1 MTTQDELAIEVKGL
15 VKRFGD
21 VVAVNGIDLDIR
33 RGECLGLLGPN
44 GAGKTTTV
52 EILEGLQEATTGE
65 VRLLGMRWETH
76 ARQLRQRIGLTL
88 QETRLLDWLTVEET
102 VRLFISFYPR
112 PLELEALIGMVQL
125 GEKRHARVGKLSGG
139 QRQRLALALGLAGD
153 PDILFL
159 DEPTTGLDPQ
169 SRRSLWDV
177 VAQLKER
184 GRTVVLTTHYMD
196 EAEVLCDRLVI
207 IDHGRVI
214 ARGTPQEIIA
224 SLGAEQVIELEVNP
238 VPDVERL
245 RPLRSVVA
253 VQQHASRINLRV
265 RELHLSLPAVLRE
278 VEEGGGSLRH
288 LSTRRPTL
296 DDVFVGLTGRSLRE
310 GEEEKAA

>member
-1 MTTQDELAIEVKGL
+1 MTSKDELAIEVKGL

-52 EILEGLQEATTGE
+52 EILEGLQQATSGE
-65 VRLLGMRWETH
+65 VRLLGLRWETD
-76 ARQLRQRIGLTL
+76 ARALRQRIGMTL
-88 QETRLLDWLTVEET
+88 QETRLVDQLTVEEMI
-102 VRLFISFYPR
+102 RMFASFYPR
-112 PLELEALIGMVQL
+112 PLEVETLIGLVQL

-139 QRQRLALALGLAGD
+139 QRQRVALALGLVGD
-153 PDILFL
+153 PDLLFL

-177 VAQLKER
+177 VAQLKAR

-207 IDHGRVI
+207 IDHGQVI
-214 ARGTPQEIIA
+214 ARGTPQDIIA
-224 SLGAEQVIELEVNP
+224 TLGAEQVIELEASP
-238 VPDVERL
+238 APDPERL
-245 RPLRSVVA
+245 RPLPGVVA
-253 VQQHASRINLRV
+253 VQRHADRVTLRV

-278 VEEGGGSLRH
+278 VEAGGGALRH

-296 DDVFVGLTGRSLRE
+296 DDVFIGLTGRSLRE
-310 GEEEKAA
+310 GEQEKAA

>member
-1 MTTQDELAIEVKGL
+1 MTPKDALAIEVKGL

-21 VVAVNGIDLDIR
+21 VVAVDGIDLDIR
-33 RGECLGLLGPN
+33 QGECLGLLGPN

-52 EILEGLQEATTGE
+52 EILEGLQEATSGE
-65 VRLLGMRWETH
+65 VKLWGLRWETD
-76 ARQLRQRIGLTL
+76 ARELRRRIGLTL
-88 QETRLLDWLTVEET
+88 QETRLVDQLTVEEM
-102 VRLFISFYPR
+102 VRLFASFYPR
-112 PLELEALIGMVQL
+112 PQEVETLIGLVQL
-125 GEKRHARVGKLSGG
+125 GEKRRARVGKLSGG

-153 PDILFL
+153 PDLLFL

-169 SRRSLWDV
+169 SRRALWDV
-177 VAQLKER
+177 VAQLKAR

-214 ARGTPQEIIA
+214 ARGTPRDIIA
-224 SLGAEQVIELEVNP
+224 SLGAEQVIELEADP
-238 VPDVERL
+238 APDVERL
-245 RPLRSVVA
+245 RPLPGVVA
-253 VQQHASRINLRV
+253 VQRHADRVTLRV

-278 VEEGGGSLRH
+278 VESGGGALRH

-296 DDVFVGLTGRSLRE
+296 DDVFIGLTGRSLRE
-310 GEEEKAA
+310 GEGEKAA